1 MRVWYR
7 VCVRVRGLCYMCEYQ
22 TENTC
27 LLSNG
32 HGTLN
37 KTDDKLDHKENLNK
51 SQREVYRAPSLAT
64 IPERRRKV

>member
-1 MRVWYR
+1 
-7 VCVRVRGLCYMCEYQ
+7 MCGCQ

-32 HGTLN
+32 HGILN
-37 KTDDKLDHKENLNK
+37 KTDDMLDHKENLNK
-51 SQREVYRAPSLAT
+51 SQKEVYRAPFPTS